1 MMKKMWKWIV
11 AAIVILLVVI
21 FSVMNT
27 RYVSLD
33 FGFKSLHLPLIYIL
47 LGSFILGGLVTM
59 LLWLTSNFEHRHNI
73 KALQKELDALQAS
86 VDDRVVTEVSAAK
99 IELEA
104 RLAEKEQELIAVK
117 KDFAEDSNIKNQTI
131 DELQAKLM
139 ALMPPQVEEPMEMTL
154 PDESFTAE

>member
-1 MMKKMWKWIV
+1 MKKMWKWIV

-27 RYVSLD
+27 RNVRLD

-73 KALQKELDALQAS
+73 KALKKELEELQTT

-104 RLAEKEQELIAVK
+104 QLSEKDQALQAIKQE
-117 KDFAEDSNIKNQTI
+117 FAEEAQIKDQTI
-131 DELQAKLM
+131 EELQNQL
-139 ALMPPQVEEPMEMTL
+139 LSLVPPVEAVSIDEMV
-154 PDESFTAE
+154 

>member
-1 MMKKMWKWIV
+1 MWKWIV

-27 RYVSLD
+27 RNVRLD

-73 KALQKELDALQAS
+73 KALKKELEELQTT

-104 RLAEKEQELIAVK
+104 QLSEKDQALQAIKQE
-117 KDFAEDSNIKNQTI
+117 FAEEAQIKDQTI
-131 DELQAKLM
+131 EELQNQL
-139 ALMPPQVEEPMEMTL
+139 LSLVPPVEAVSIDEMV
-154 PDESFTAE
+154 